1 MSSSKGRLEQ
11 FPDAVAVVGVIHPE
25 RLRVEEDVQ
34 ASLEA
39 ETGLRWRIH
48 GSRGGAT
55 PDSPERSGSV
65 EDLADQLRAL
75 PLEMEGADLVAA
87 AAEIVRY
94 AVEKAVAPIRQR
106 QRISERIAGI
116 IAETDKESDRLA
128 ALQIGCLVLFNAL
141 AFQDR
146 LADVNPAVLTVRE
159 SWREGLPGIRRDWQ
173 AICDDEVKPHRRN
186 TMKVGFIGLGT
197 MGASMA
203 YNCLQGGNE
212 MVVHDIRREAA
223 TRHLEAGADWA
234 DSPREVAEASEI
246 VFTSL
251 PGPTEVEAVGLGED
265 GILEGMSEGKV
276 YFDLST
282 STPTL
287 IRHIHEE
294 AAARGIHVLDA
305 PVSGGPRG
313 AASRNL
319 AIWVGGDQEVFDRC
333 KPVLDSIGDKAYY
346 VGPIGCGAIA
356 KLVHNCTGYIV
367 QAALAEV
374 FTMGVKAGVEPLAL
388 WQAVRKGAQGRRG
401 TFEGLAEH
409 LLPGKFDPPD
419 FALRLA
425 RKDVDLAVGVGR
437 EYDVPMRLAQL
448 TLQEMTEALNRG
460 WGHRDS
466 RVAMLLQE
474 ERAGVE
480 VRVDE
485 ALLQAVLEE
494 ERSAGA

>member
-1 MSSSKGRLEQ
+1 
-11 FPDAVAVVGVIHPE
+11 
-25 RLRVEEDVQ
+25 
-34 ASLEA
+34 
-39 ETGLRWRIH
+39 
-48 GSRGGAT
+48 
-55 PDSPERSGSV
+55 
-65 EDLADQLRAL
+65 
-75 PLEMEGADLVAA
+75 
-87 AAEIVRY
+87 
-94 AVEKAVAPIRQR
+94 
-106 QRISERIAGI
+106 
-116 IAETDKESDRLA
+116 
-128 ALQIGCLVLFNAL
+128 
-141 AFQDR
+141 
-146 LADVNPAVLTVRE
+146 
-159 SWREGLPGIRRDWQ
+159 
-173 AICDDEVKPHRRN
+173 
-186 TMKVGFIGLGT
+186 MKVGFIGLGT

-212 MVVHDIRREAA
+212 MVVHDIRRESA
-223 TRHLEAGADWA
+223 TQHLEAGAVWA
-234 DSPREVAEASEI
+234 DSPREVAESSEI

-251 PGPTEVEAVGLGED
+251 PGPVEVEAVGLGED

-287 IRHIHEE
+287 IRQIHAQ
-294 AAARGIHVLDA
+294 AAARGVHVLDA

-319 AIWVGGDQEVFDRC
+319 AIWVGGDKEVFDRC

-425 RKDVDLAVGVGR
+425 RKDVDLALSVGR

-474 ERAGVE
+474 ERSGVE
-480 VRVDE
+480 VRVEE
-485 ALLQAVLEE
+485 ALLNAVLEE
-494 ERSAGA
+494 ERQAGVG

>member
-1 MSSSKGRLEQ
+1 
-11 FPDAVAVVGVIHPE
+11 
-25 RLRVEEDVQ
+25 
-34 ASLEA
+34 
-39 ETGLRWRIH
+39 
-48 GSRGGAT
+48 
-55 PDSPERSGSV
+55 
-65 EDLADQLRAL
+65 
-75 PLEMEGADLVAA
+75 
-87 AAEIVRY
+87 
-94 AVEKAVAPIRQR
+94 
-106 QRISERIAGI
+106 
-116 IAETDKESDRLA
+116 
-128 ALQIGCLVLFNAL
+128 
-141 AFQDR
+141 
-146 LADVNPAVLTVRE
+146 
-159 SWREGLPGIRRDWQ
+159 
-173 AICDDEVKPHRRN
+173 
-186 TMKVGFIGLGT
+186 MKVGFIGLGT

-212 MVVHDIRREAA
+212 MVVHDIRRESA

-287 IRHIHEE
+287 IRQIHAH

-319 AIWVGGDQEVFDRC
+319 AIWVGGDKDVFDRC

-346 VGPIGCGAIA
+346 VGPIGSGAIA

-419 FALRLA
+419 FALPPRA
-425 RKDVDLAVGVGR
+425 QGR
-437 EYDVPMRLAQL
+437 RPGRRRGPRVRRPHALGQL

-485 ALLQAVLEE
+485 ALLNALLEE
-494 ERSAGA
+494 ERQSG

>member
-1 MSSSKGRLEQ
+1 
-11 FPDAVAVVGVIHPE
+11 
-25 RLRVEEDVQ
+25 
-34 ASLEA
+34 
-39 ETGLRWRIH
+39 
-48 GSRGGAT
+48 
-55 PDSPERSGSV
+55 
-65 EDLADQLRAL
+65 
-75 PLEMEGADLVAA
+75 
-87 AAEIVRY
+87 
-94 AVEKAVAPIRQR
+94 
-106 QRISERIAGI
+106 
-116 IAETDKESDRLA
+116 
-128 ALQIGCLVLFNAL
+128 
-141 AFQDR
+141 
-146 LADVNPAVLTVRE
+146 
-159 SWREGLPGIRRDWQ
+159 
-173 AICDDEVKPHRRN
+173 
-186 TMKVGFIGLGT
+186 MKVGFIGLGT

-212 MVVHDIRREAA
+212 MVVHDIRRESA

-287 IRHIHEE
+287 IRRIHEQ

-319 AIWVGGDQEVFDRC
+319 AIWVGGDKDVFDRC

-346 VGPIGCGAIA
+346 VGPIGCGAVA

-485 ALLQAVLEE
+485 ALLNAVLEE
-494 ERSAGA
+494 ERRAG